1 MQMLLVTVMLGVM
14 GSGLAQPARQV
25 VRHRVPVFKNFP
37 VVGLKE
43 NREEEPSVA
52 KWEEAESEVEAGP
65 RDARQAEPSSYTED
79 LNLDSDLFVEE
90 ALYLTPADREA
101 RQLAD
106 QQDYKQKEDIE
117 QKGLDGY
124 EFSLEDEALDSSAAE
139 RGERDGLHGAHT
151 RHGARAGRFHTRLEV
166 PGPADPRGGRAI
178 AGASRNNRVQPPQ
191 VVETDYSYE
200 DGDYEDEDYEEYE
213 EEPRAAPRRP
223 PAAAIGLLN
232 SPPSS
237 KGDYNFK

>member
-1 MQMLLVTVMLGVM
+1 MLLVMAMLGM
-14 GSGLAQPARQV
+14 LGRSLAQPARQV

-52 KWEEAESEVEAGP
+52 RWEEAESEVEAGP

-101 RQLAD
+101 RQLGP
-106 QQDYKQKEDIE
+106 ESPE
-117 QKGLDGY
+117 RY

-139 RGERDGLHGAHT
+139 RGERDGLHGAHA
-151 RHGARAGRFHTRLEV
+151 RHGARAGRLEV
-166 PGPADPRGGRAI
+166 PGPADLRGGRAI
-178 AGASRNNRVQPPQ
+178 AGASRNNRVQQPQ

-200 DGDYEDEDYEEYE
+200 DGDYEDEDYEEYEEDYE